1 MSSVISSLRRQ
12 SSELGLVRPGL
23 YAVVPVAPSISVLIW
38 AGRGDGGLS
47 EVADFFRRDR
57 RLVEHE
63 LRDAFATSC
72 IPSMRKNLTT
82 DQFNLVKRC
91 QLATQIA
98 GVTGKASRLRSVG
111 LLNVS
116 YKSKGES
123 KVSTSG

>member
-1 MSSVISSLRRQ
+1 
-12 SSELGLVRPGL
+12 
-23 YAVVPVAPSISVLIW
+23 
-38 AGRGDGGLS
+38 
-47 EVADFFRRDR
+47 
-57 RLVEHE
+57 
-63 LRDAFATSC
+63 
-72 IPSMRKNLTT
+72 MRKNLTT